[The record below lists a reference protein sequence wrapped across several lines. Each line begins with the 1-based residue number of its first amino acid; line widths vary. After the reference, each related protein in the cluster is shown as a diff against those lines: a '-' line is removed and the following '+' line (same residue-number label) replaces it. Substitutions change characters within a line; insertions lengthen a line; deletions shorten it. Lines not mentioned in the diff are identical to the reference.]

1 MSVSKETIKSQYLA
15 LYARAKSEEMSDDEY
30 ADAEAEIVKNA
41 VLSIT
46 VTVAGVQS
54 GGSTITGA
62 NT

>member
-1 MSVSKETIKSQYLA
+1 MAVSKATIKAALLSLENDAKANPMTEDTYCDRLA
-15 LYARAKSEEMSDDEY
+15 DIIR
-30 ADAEAEIVKNA
+30 NA

>member
-1 MSVSKETIKSQYLA
+1 MAVSKATIKSQYLA
-15 LYARAKSEEMSDDEY
+15 LYARAKSEEMTDDEY

-54 GGSTITGA
+54 GGSTITGT

>member
-1 MSVSKETIKSQYLA
+1 MT
-15 LYARAKSEEMSDDEY
+15 DDEY

-46 VTVAGVQS
+46 VTVSGVQT
-54 GGSTITGA
+54 GGSTITGT

>member
-1 MSVSKETIKSQYLA
+1 MT
-15 LYARAKSEEMSDDEY
+15 DDEY

-54 GGSTITGA
+54 GGSTITGT